1 MRNTRLRTALTVLVL
16 GSVSPLLSGTQARPN
31 FTGTWKQNNQLTT
44 PIGVTDRIYTET
56 IDHVDPIL
64 KVRVSVESGPMR
76 FIDDRTY
83 TTDGRPQSS
92 TAGTRERTTTA
103 AWEGVELVVETVER
117 ATTGGVTIT
126 REKWVLSPDGRTLTK
141 MRNVRGPDGE
151 TDARMVLEKQ

>member
-1 MRNTRLRTALTVLVL
+1 M
-16 GSVSPLLSGTQARPN
+16 
-31 FTGTWKQNNQLTT
+31 WT
-44 PIGVTDRIYTET
+44 P
-56 IDHVDPIL
+56 
-64 KVRVSVESGPMR
+64 S
-76 FIDDRTY
+76 
-83 TTDGRPQSS
+83 
-92 TAGTRERTTTA
+92 TA